1 MSEGFKE
8 LLKLAKRNRVSRYDE
23 LQDLVIECENEITG
37 ADFESVREKLK
48 IKMF

>member
-8 LLKLAKRNRVSRYDE
+8 LLKLAKRNRVSSYDE
-23 LQDLVIECENEITG
+23 LQDLVSECENEITG